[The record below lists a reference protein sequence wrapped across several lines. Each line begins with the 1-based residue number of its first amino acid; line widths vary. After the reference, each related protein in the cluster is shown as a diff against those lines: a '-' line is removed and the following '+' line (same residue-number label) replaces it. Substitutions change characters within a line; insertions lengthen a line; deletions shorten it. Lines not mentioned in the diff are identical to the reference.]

1 MPNRKNSKSAKSKS
15 AKHKLVLQLFVS
27 GMTPKSMEAIEN
39 IRTFCDECLGGAFEL
54 QIIDI
59 YKHPELAAESSIVFS
74 PSLIKQL
81 PLPRKVLIG
90 TLADKEKV
98 IKALGLS
105 LT

>member
-1 MPNRKNSKSAKSKS
+1 MSSKSI
-15 AKHKLVLQLFVS
+15 
-27 GMTPKSMEAIEN
+27 EAIEN
-39 IRTFCDECLGGAFEL
+39 IKEL
-54 QIIDI
+54 CNEHLDDILKLEIIDI
-59 YKHPELAAESSIVFS
+59 YKDPGLASKESIVFS

-105 LT
+105 FEK